1 MTKEFGVWLHPM
13 GDKPGAY
20 ISVSTIKWRKQAS
33 LLYSVKS
40 RKLSIF
46 S

>member
-1 MTKEFGVWLHPM
+1 MTKEFGARLHPIW
-13 GDKPGAY
+13 DKPGAY
-20 ISVSTIKWRKQAS
+20 ISVYLVEKAGVPA
-33 LLYSVKS
+33 LLRLVLA